1 MREVH
6 PAAGGIH
13 NQQRQF
19 HIRPHLQ
26 LRTGLMLTRELHR
39 GKEKPPPAPPK
50 SMSSHSVWS
59 LLLAMCSYHALRP
72 NGLWWL
78 NKDATLPL
86 SVFKHMKSQSTMFLC
101 PFVMHDKTAW
111 LQPHSKTYKKKNKN
125 SRQDTHQK
133 DCTENCISGYI

>member
-1 MREVH
+1 
-6 PAAGGIH
+6 
-13 NQQRQF
+13 
-19 HIRPHLQ
+19 
-26 LRTGLMLTRELHR
+26 
-39 GKEKPPPAPPK
+39 
-50 SMSSHSVWS
+50 MSSHSVWS

-111 LQPHSKTYKKKNKN
+111 LQPHSKTYKKKTKI
-125 SRQDTHQK
+125 QDKTLTKKTVQK
-133 DCTENCISGYI
+133 IASVDIFKEAATRTT